1 MRIDTKGR
9 VAIDAILDIAVN
21 GGKDPVCL
29 ADIGK
34 RQHVS
39 VSYLE
44 HLFKK
49 LRQNGFVA
57 SYRGPGG
64 GYRLKRGLATISVA
78 DVICAVDSEAF
89 DAESAGSS
97 GRWPA
102 ARGGATDGLWRR
114 VDDQLRDYLRSVTLE
129 TVLAGANE
137 PVLDKMSEAAAEV
150 DRIPLRQQGPAA
162 SVPHMGAM
170 A

>member
-9 VAIDAILDIAVN
+9 VAIDAILDIAMHGN
-21 GGKDPVCL
+21 DDPVCL

-34 RQHVS
+34 RQRVS

-49 LRQNGFVA
+49 LRQNGFVS

-64 GYRLKRGLATISVA
+64 GYRLSRGLATISVA

-89 DAESAGSS
+89 EVDAPKAG
-97 GRWPA
+97 GRWPVS
-102 ARGGATDGLWRR
+102 RGGATDGLWQR
-114 VDDQLRDYLRSVTLE
+114 VDDQLRDYLRSLTLDA
-129 TVLAGANE
+129 VLAGAKE
-137 PVLDKMSEAAAEV
+137 SAGDEAAAATADVERMTSRREPAEV
-150 DRIPLRQQGPAA
+150 
-162 SVPHMGAM
+162 V
-170 A
+170 

>member
-9 VAIDAILDIAVN
+9 VAIDAILDIAMHGN
-21 GGKDPVCL
+21 QDPVCL

-34 RQHVS
+34 RQRVS

-49 LRQNGFVA
+49 LRQNGFVS

-64 GYRLKRGLATISVA
+64 GYRLTRGLSSISVA

-89 DAESAGSS
+89 DAEANVAS
-97 GRWPA
+97 GRWPVS
-102 ARGGATDGLWRR
+102 RGGPTDGLWRR
-114 VDDQLRDYLRSVTLE
+114 VDDQLRDYLRSMTLD
-129 TVLAGANE
+129 TVLADAKE
-137 PVLDKMSEAAAEV
+137 PGVSERPAAALAEAA
-150 DRIPLRQQGPAA
+150 
-162 SVPHMGAM
+162 
-170 A
+170 

>member
-9 VAIDAILDIAVN
+9 VAIDAILDIAMHGN
-21 GGKDPVCL
+21 DDPVCL

-34 RQHVS
+34 RQRVS

-49 LRQNGFVA
+49 LRHSGFVS

-64 GYRLKRGLATISVA
+64 GYRLKRNLASISVA

-89 DAESAGSS
+89 DADSTKGN
-97 GRWPA
+97 GRWPVT
-102 ARGGATDGLWRR
+102 RSGVTEGLWQR
-114 VDDQLRDYLRSVTLE
+114 VDDQLRDYLRSMTLD
-129 TVLAGANE
+129 TVLAGAKMPTGDTAGPSATAEIGSATQRVAE
-137 PVLDKMSEAAAEV
+137 PA
-150 DRIPLRQQGPAA
+150 
-162 SVPHMGAM
+162 
-170 A
+170 

>member
-9 VAIDAILDIAVN
+9 VAVDAILDIAMHGN
-21 GGKDPVCL
+21 DDPVCL

-34 RQHVS
+34 RQRVS

-49 LRQNGFVA
+49 LRRSGFVS

-64 GYRLKRGLATISVA
+64 GYRLKRSLASISVA
-78 DVICAVDSEAF
+78 DVIGAVDSDAF
-89 DAESAGSS
+89 EDESAKGG

-102 ARGGATDGLWRR
+102 SRGGVTDGLWRR
-114 VDDQLRDYLRSVTLE
+114 VDDQLRDYLRSMTLDA
-129 TVLAGANE
+129 VLAGAKMPSGNAEAPASSAAIETDRTRQPVAE
-137 PVLDKMSEAAAEV
+137 PA
-150 DRIPLRQQGPAA
+150 
-162 SVPHMGAM
+162 
-170 A
+170 

>member
-9 VAIDAILDIAVN
+9 VAIDAILDIAMHGN
-21 GGKDPVCL
+21 NDPVCL

-34 RQHVS
+34 RQRVS

-44 HLFKK
+44 HLFKR
-49 LRQNGFVA
+49 LRQSGFVS

-64 GYRLKRGLATISVA
+64 GYRLKRSLATISVA

-89 DAESAGSS
+89 DAESNRSR

-102 ARGGATDGLWRR
+102 SRGGATDGLWRR
-114 VDDQLRDYLRSVTLE
+114 VDD
-129 TVLAGANE
+129 
-137 PVLDKMSEAAAEV
+137 
-150 DRIPLRQQGPAA
+150 
-162 SVPHMGAM
+162 
-170 A
+170 